1 MICRDVNTSKRG
13 RRVVKKGCGKN
24 HRKCTA
30 YKSCKDFI
38 ATAKYGRNVRDIREE
53 HYHLCTGGLI
63 YPNAL
68 IDFFSI

>member
-13 RRVVKKGCGKN
+13 RWVGKKGCGKN

-53 HYHLCTGGLI
+53 HYHLCTGDLI
-63 YPNAL
+63 YPKAL
-68 IDFFSI
+68 INFFSI

>member
-24 HRKCTA
+24 NRKCTA

-53 HYHLCTGGLI
+53 HYHLCTGGSI